1 MRGGKNPAKR
11 VDAYLFAKTWLLF
24 QRDKEVDAHQLAD
37 ALEVSIRT
45 SWLWLRTLHEMRC
58 IHIVGW
64 KKDTIGRDQTP
75 IYLGGDGFDK
85 PKSKRTPEDRS
96 RKYYEKKARLQG
108 RSNDINV

>member
-1 MRGGKNPAKR
+1 MNKAKR
-11 VDAYLFAKTWLLF
+11 VDAYLFAKTWKLF
-24 QRDKEVDAHQLAD
+24 EMGREIDAHQLSD
-37 ALEVSIRT
+37 ILEISIRT

-85 PKSKRTPEDRS
+85 PKSRRTAEDRRRQYHE
-96 RKYYEKKARLQG
+96 RKALLKEK
-108 RSNDINV
+108 NTT